1 MDPATWLLI
10 SIAILTTQYALA
22 KVLER
27 KPQPK
32 PYAAAPEE
40 IQPEQPHPAEELE
53 PIPLEVPKQEEER
66 EAEAGQEE
74 PKPAREKPGEAE
86 KPEPEEPE
94 SLAPE
99 NLEKLSEEISRLK
112 DLLEL
117 SQELRKEVE
126 KLAKTL
132 TTPKNPERVN

>member
-1 MDPATWLLI
+1 MAPNLHSDPGNPIRPSQGAREK
-10 SIAILTTQYALA
+10 AP
-22 KVLER
+22 R
-27 KPQPK
+27 GR
-32 PYAAAPEE
+32 PEE

-53 PIPLEVPKQEEER
+53 PIALEAPKPEEER

-132 TTPKNPERVN
+132 TTPKKPGKS